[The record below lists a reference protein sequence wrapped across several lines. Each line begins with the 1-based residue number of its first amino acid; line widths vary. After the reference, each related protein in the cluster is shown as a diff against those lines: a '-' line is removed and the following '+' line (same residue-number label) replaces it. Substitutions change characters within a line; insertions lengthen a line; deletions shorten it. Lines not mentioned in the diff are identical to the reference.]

1 MSADLSNYNLVRG
14 ILKWQIDGLLFIESF
29 TKLSK
34 DACFNFS
41 SGLQF
46 KGTSMNQNE
55 TKMASLK

>member
-46 KGTSMNQNE
+46 KGTSMKNQ
-55 TKMASLK
+55 K

>member
-1 MSADLSNYNLVRG
+1 MSGIIFSNYNLVRG
-14 ILKWQIDGLLFIESF
+14 ILKWQMYGLLFIESF

-46 KGTSMNQNE
+46 KGTSTK
-55 TKMASLK
+55 TKMKLK